1 MRFPKELLGLKQWV
15 CWRLMPGPKGEKD
28 RKVPFNPLTGHPAA
42 TNKPASWSDY
52 QTALA
57 AVERYGFTG
66 LGFVF
71 TKESGF
77 VGVDIDHCYDK
88 VSGAF
93 NDIATAILAKQATYA
108 EFSPSG
114 TGVHLF
120 FKGSLP
126 AGGCKNST
134 AGVELYDNARY
145 FTMTGKP
152 LPAALDSISQDEG
165 TITWILDSYF
175 QKPKAGKQ
183 KKRTGIKASS
193 PLSDEELL
201 QKVRES
207 KENESFTE
215 LWEGRW
221 QDKHSSQSEA
231 DLSLCCRLAFWSG
244 KDKLQMDRL
253 FRQSA
258 LFRDKWDVKH
268 HADGGTYGEETLNK
282 AIELTESTYSTTAE
296 SFVFEQEGRYY
307 ANRAGKVYVI
317 TNFVIKPIEMI
328 LAEEDTQMTA
338 DLVTVRGETF
348 RQSFLTSDFANQQ
361 KFKNFLNRRTISLG
375 YYGSDGDL
383 ELLKGFISE
392 LAWQKKAGVK
402 ALGLHEHGG
411 RMVFVGSGSA
421 VAAGNTPV
429 NDILQLERYRSID
442 SAILDCA
449 QVLPE
454 ELPAIGDWL
463 MNYNEPAKTISVLA
477 WMAGCFIKEHLRS
490 RDVKFPHLMLI
501 GEAGSG
507 KSTTVERVV
516 LPVFSRTKIIAAGQV
531 TAFTLMK
538 DSASSNL
545 IPQAL
550 DEFKPS
556 KIDRIRLDTLYNH
569 FRNSYDGHEG
579 VRGRADQSTV
589 SYELLAPLIVA
600 GEESADEAAIRER
613 SIELL
618 FSKKDLKSAEHR
630 KAFQTLS
637 ASTSLLGSLG
647 RSLLETALHT
657 PPKEAYGWHQEGL
670 GRFTKELP
678 SRVVNNL
685 ACCYAGLCLLE
696 KLCGEFGFSWEAV
709 FPYDREACRK
719 YLEHGVK
726 EYLLDGST
734 GNKSV
739 VEQTFEVLSRMGLDP
754 GSEFRITEDGK
765 VLALWL
771 AHVYDRY
778 TKYRKDY
785 AIVGETLSYA
795 QFKRQLQ
802 HSDLFLGNNVPV
814 RIGGDLRKVWT
825 INFELLKSR
834 CDVSGFELTEV
845 EPL

>member
-1 MRFPKELLGLKQWV
+1 MGGGVKW
-15 CWRLMPGPKGEKD
+15 PG
-28 RKVPFNPLTGHPAA
+28 V
-42 TNKPASWSDY
+42 
-52 QTALA
+52 
-57 AVERYGFTG
+57 
-66 LGFVF
+66 
-71 TKESGF
+71 
-77 VGVDIDHCYDK
+77 
-88 VSGAF
+88 
-93 NDIATAILAKQATYA
+93 
-108 EFSPSG
+108 
-114 TGVHLF
+114 
-120 FKGSLP
+120 
-126 AGGCKNST
+126 
-134 AGVELYDNARY
+134 AREIRI
-145 FTMTGKP
+145 P
-152 LPAALDSISQDEG
+152 
-165 TITWILDSYF
+165 
-175 QKPKAGKQ
+175 
-183 KKRTGIKASS
+183 
-193 PLSDEELL
+193 
-201 QKVRES
+201 
-207 KENESFTE
+207 
-215 LWEGRW
+215 
-221 QDKHSSQSEA
+221 
-231 DLSLCCRLAFWSG
+231 
-244 KDKLQMDRL
+244 
-253 FRQSA
+253 
-258 LFRDKWDVKH
+258 
-268 HADGGTYGEETLNK
+268 
-282 AIELTESTYSTTAE
+282 
-296 SFVFEQEGRYY
+296 
-307 ANRAGKVYVI
+307 
-317 TNFVIKPIEMI
+317 
-328 LAEEDTQMTA
+328 
-338 DLVTVRGETF
+338 
-348 RQSFLTSDFANQQ
+348 FANQQ

-402 ALGLHEHGG
+402 ALGIHEHDK

-442 SAILDCA
+442 SAILGCA
-449 QVLPE
+449 QVSPE
-454 ELPAIGDWL
+454 ELQTIGELL
-463 MNYNEPAKTISVLA
+463 MNYNEPAKTSSVLA
-477 WMAGCFIKEHLRS
+477 WIAGCFIKEHLRT

-556 KIDRIRLDTLYNH
+556 KIDKIRIDTLYNH

-618 FSKKDLKSAEHR
+618 FSKKDLKSTEHR
-630 KAFQTLS
+630 SSFQSLS
-637 ASTSLLGSLG
+637 ASAPLLGSLG
-647 RSLLETALHT
+647 RSLLETALQT
-657 PPKEAYGWHQEGL
+657 KPDEAHGWHQEGL
-670 GRFTKELP
+670 LSFARELP

-696 KLCGEFGFSWEAV
+696 KMCCEFGFSWQEV
-709 FPYDREACRK
+709 FPYNREACRK
-719 YLEHGVK
+719 YLEHAVK

-739 VEQTFEVLSRMGLDP
+739 VEQAFEVMSRMGLDP
-754 GSEFRITEDGK
+754 NSEFRITEDGK

-795 QFKRQLQ
+795 QFKRQLM

-834 CDVSGFELTEV
+834 CDVSGFEITEV